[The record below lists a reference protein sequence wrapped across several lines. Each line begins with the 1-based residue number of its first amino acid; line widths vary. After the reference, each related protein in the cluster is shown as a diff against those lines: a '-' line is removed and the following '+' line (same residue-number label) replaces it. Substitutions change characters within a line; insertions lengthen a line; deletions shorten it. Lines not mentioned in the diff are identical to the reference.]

1 MNDNK
6 IFLRCEKCGKR
17 LIERREDGLFYFV
30 FGKKKTK
37 EGTLY
42 DYCPVQILIHGSI
55 KMHCLS
61 RDCDHWSIFNYFPEK
76 EFKSVESPLC
86 GVWVETTE
94 TESTELNKLSFPT

>member
-1 MNDNK
+1 MGNQMNDK

-30 FGKKKTK
+30 FGKKKTRD
-37 EGTLY
+37 GALY

-76 EFKSVESPLC
+76 EFESVGFS
-86 GVWVETTE
+86 TE
-94 TESTELNKLSFPT
+94 TKSTELNKLSFPT